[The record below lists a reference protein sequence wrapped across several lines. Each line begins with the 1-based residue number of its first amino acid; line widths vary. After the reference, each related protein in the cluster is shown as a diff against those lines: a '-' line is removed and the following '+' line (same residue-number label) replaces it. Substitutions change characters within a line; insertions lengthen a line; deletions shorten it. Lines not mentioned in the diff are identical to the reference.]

1 MKIVRIYKENS
12 KRVVIEFDDGNS
24 LSVFKDLAYQ
34 SSLRKGDEINESLF
48 GELQAKQ
55 IIFEIREKALFLL
68 ARRAHSKYEL
78 KQKLLQKKFNK
89 DKIDAVLNKIE
100 EEGFLND
107 LEFAKLFISERI
119 GKGKSG
125 PLKIKNELAAKGI
138 KRETIEE
145 VMRIFFPSEE
155 NEEAAFEIAEKKL
168 RQLRN
173 RNIEAH
179 LIKQK
184 LYSFLISRGF
194 SFEVSKRAA
203 EKILEK
209 V

>member
-12 KRVVIEFDDGNS
+12 KRVVIELDDGNS
-24 LSVFKDLAYQ
+24 LSVFKDVVYHSA
-34 SSLRKGDEINESLF
+34 LRKGDEINGTLL
-48 GELQAKQ
+48 GELQTKQ
-55 IIFEIREKALFLL
+55 ILFEIREKALLLL

-78 KQKLLQKKFNK
+78 KQKLLQKKFAK
-89 DKIDAVLNKIE
+89 EKIE
-100 EEGFLND
+100 VILNEIEKEGFVND
-107 LEFAKLFISERI
+107 LEFAKLFTRERI

-138 KRETIEE
+138 KREIIEE
-145 VMRIFFPSEE
+145 VMPIFFPSEE

-168 RQLRN
+168 SQLRS
-173 RNIEAH
+173 RNLEEYS
-179 LIKQK
+179 IKQK

-203 EKILEK
+203 EKYLKE